1 VAITGFLVH
10 CEAEQ
15 SGRIERRLAEL
26 REITSFG
33 VHRERYI
40 VAVAEAPGGEMEELL
55 RRVRGVEGVLS
66 LYVTS
71 MTIEDEIES

>member
-1 VAITGFLVH
+1 
-10 CEAEQ
+10 
-15 SGRIERRLAEL
+15 L

-33 VHRERYI
+33 VHRECYV
-40 VAVAEAPGGEMEELL
+40 VAVAEAPAGEVEELL

-71 MTIEDEIES
+71 MTIEDEIEP